1 MRRGRRKGRPAPA
14 LDLSEPFPLVST
26 PPRKR
31 CRLPSG
37 SVEDFWVVQ
46 PRRPGTHQLIHGAAH
61 YPWAAPAPG
70 VSAVSHK
77 GKSPRSRTCVGPPRR
92 PAGTRQ
98 HQVPAQPRLTRP
110 LSLVGK
116 RHRCVVCERPS
127 ARAASAGWP
136 QPSRHPAVDPSATAT
151 RRRTGAVSRLY
162 CKLGQRTV
170 DHTQDPGRGPGRGG
184 GGARG
189 GRERVQ
195 AKGGGLEGK
204 TLARDEGGSPN
215 LSLQGAR
222 SSQTPGG
229 GQAGSLRQRGGT
241 GGRVLRGEGVWWAGL
256 RVWLSGRSPPPPPSS
271 HPAGKPR
278 RPGRSW

>member
-1 MRRGRRKGRPAPA
+1 MNEAHCTQGWVGRAQEGAEIALRSSAARPVPCVLRVCRERGARTVRRGPQEGSPCPGPGPERALPTRLPPSPQEVPAPFGECRR
-14 LDLSEPFPLVST
+14 LLRRST
-26 PPRKR
+26 T
-31 CRLPSG
+31 
-37 SVEDFWVVQ
+37 
-46 PRRPGTHQLIHGAAH
+46 PGTHQLIHGAAQYH
-61 YPWAAPAPG
+61 WAAPAPG

-98 HQVPAQPRLTRP
+98 HQVPPQPRLTRP

-136 QPSRHPAVDPSATAT
+136 QPSRHPAVDPSATAM

-170 DHTQDPGRGPGRGG
+170 DHTQDLGRGPGRGG

-189 GRERVQ
+189 GRERV
-195 AKGGGLEGK
+195 
-204 TLARDEGGSPN
+204 
-215 LSLQGAR
+215 
-222 SSQTPGG
+222 
-229 GQAGSLRQRGGT
+229 
-241 GGRVLRGEGVWWAGL
+241 
-256 RVWLSGRSPPPPPSS
+256 
-271 HPAGKPR
+271 
-278 RPGRSW
+278 